1 MKLPKQNWL
10 DPKVTNNLSF
20 QGGNSSKWG
29 SQLQGKFFTMRR
41 NKNKRPNKLCM
52 KCFTGE
58 GPRTGRCHIYIY
70 IHSYISIYSIPESF
84 EICTNENCGSKLN
97 YPKQQQQQH
106 WLSQWKQNNKSVGKG
121 IKVERTKRASWLL
134 FHCNHQLFF
143 IHQPTHQLHSN
154 INNSSGEKEE
164 DGFGDVF
171 RLKDTCYLLYDVI
184 EKEGNTS
191 MILKAQHNK
200 YKYKTF
206 KS

>member
-1 MKLPKQNWL
+1 MKGRNGPP
-10 DPKVTNNLSF
+10 DSFPIVTTSF
-20 QGGNSSKWG
+20 
-29 SQLQGKFFTMRR
+29 
-41 NKNKRPNKLCM
+41 
-52 KCFTGE
+52 
-58 GPRTGRCHIYIY
+58 
-70 IHSYISIYSIPESF
+70 
-84 EICTNENCGSKLN
+84 
-97 YPKQQQQQH
+97 
-106 WLSQWKQNNKSVGKG
+106 
-121 IKVERTKRASWLL
+121 
-134 FHCNHQLFF
+134 FF
-143 IHQPTHQLHSN
+143 IHQTTHQLHSN